1 MRSAADMLEGGWPD
15 PAEVLQRIEST
26 RNCWASSWMSAR
38 LCTVMAILRARLRSV
53 PTVPRDKSSAD
64 SGSPREPKGA
74 ARGSRKGSPRADGA
88 GRGSLGAARPLDA
101 PGLLLDAGHYPWVRH
116 LVGEAEPG

>member
-1 MRSAADMLEGGWPD
+1 MRSAADMLEVGWPD

-53 PTVPRDKSSAD
+53 PTVPRDKSAAD
-64 SGSPREPKGA
+64 RGRPRRPKWA
-74 ARGSRKGSPRADGA
+74 ARGSREGT
-88 GRGSLGAARPLDA
+88 RGSLGADREPKGL
-101 PGLLLDAGHYPWVRH
+101 PGGASGQTESRKDC
-116 LVGEAEPG
+116 PG